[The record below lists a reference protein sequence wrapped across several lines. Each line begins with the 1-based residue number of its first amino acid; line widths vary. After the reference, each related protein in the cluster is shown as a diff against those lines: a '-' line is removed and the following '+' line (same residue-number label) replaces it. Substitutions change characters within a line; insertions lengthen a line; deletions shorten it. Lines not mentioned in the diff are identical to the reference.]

1 MSKNVSGRINKFN
14 GHQFKKSLGQN
25 FISDINLLT
34 AIGEDSGV
42 SKDDFVVEVGAGA
55 GTLTNIIAK
64 RCKEIVSFEVDKSLT
79 EALSKVQEQNPNLR
93 VVFRDIMDVDLDNIS
108 REFSLEENENFS
120 YKVVANLPYYITTP
134 IIFKFLKDFK
144 RLKSLTIMVQ
154 KEVGERIVAT
164 PKNKEY
170 GALSAMVN
178 FYGNARICRIVRKQ
192 NFYPMPKVDSCIV
205 RIDIENGKFSEV
217 SSLSYEKL
225 IRVAFN
231 NRRKTLVHN
240 LTSELKIPRDQAI
253 EALIK
258 IGLNEKVRGEELSTS
273 QYVELIKILS
283 I

>member
-108 REFSLEENENFS
+108 REFSLEENEDFS

-205 RIDIENGKFSEV
+205 RIDIENGKFGEV

-273 QYVELIKILS
+273 QYVELIKLLS